1 VEWGRACEEQWR
13 RCWDSKHNKK
23 LEGGHRR
30 GLCHTGQSGGGGGVT
45 HCLGGNAIE
54 MGSNVFSLCP
64 IADRKR
70 PLKEEATYHVS
81 GGANNLFGPTVLK
94 GSVGA
99 QESQCNI
106 VEEKGVRGRVVELA
120 TVITLEGTNR
130 TSELGGD
137 QEGVECIRLQSPRKS
152 PNKMRKVI
160 QNDQVVF
167 VTREAKDRRCP
178 EITVNKIKCLIN
190 HGRVIE
196 KEENDDRVDMHDK
209 GSHKGPYYKIY
220 LSY

>member
-1 VEWGRACEEQWR
+1 VR
-13 RCWDSKHNKK
+13 SS
-23 LEGGHRR
+23 GGDV
-30 GLCHTGQSGGGGGVT
+30 GIANITKNLKVGIGGGCAIKGKVGGGGGVT

-178 EITVNKIKCLIN
+178 EITVNKIKGLIN

-196 KEENDDRVDMHDK
+196 KGGE
-209 GSHKGPYYKIY
+209 
-220 LSY
+220 